1 MGSDIIRSTG
11 NESISF
17 IVVFELLILFFT
29 PLVEWPCSVGGG

>member
-11 NESISF
+11 HESTCR

-29 PLVEWPCSVGGG
+29 PLVEWPCSVEGG